1 MTPKSLKAIHP
12 FSLIE
17 TAQRFCFSKDLSE
30 SQTHPRVGDNKRRT
44 NLLEGTVTA
53 NIMSREPVDL
63 EQLRHGSN
71 LVKRGFAR
79 MQQGGVIMD
88 VVDPEQAA
96 VAEDAGAVAVM
107 ALERV
112 PADIRK
118 AGGVA
123 RMSHPDM
130 IQGILDC
137 TSIPVM
143 AKSRI
148 GHEGEARILEA
159 MGVDM
164 VDESE
169 VLTPADPYFHINKH
183 TYDIPFVCGA
193 TGLAEAVRRIWEGAA
208 MIRTKGEAGTGNV
221 VAAVTHAR
229 LIDQEIQ
236 QIQSLDDH
244 GLNAAAEQIIDRY
257 KVLASQSTLP
267 GTHLNTP
274 FGPVDD
280 AMHAGVREVLD
291 EVHKLG
297 RLPVVTF
304 SAGGIATPADA
315 SLMMRMGMD
324 GIFVGSGIFKS
335 SDPKTM
341 ADAIVMATAHYD
353 DASKVAEAMA
363 MMAGEPMKG
372 DELETLEIRLDQ
384 RGW

>member
-1 MTPKSLKAIHP
+1 MTRTD
-12 FSLIE
+12 FS
-17 TAQRFCFSKDLSE
+17 
-30 SQTHPRVGDNKRRT
+30 
-44 NLLEGTVTA
+44 
-53 NIMSREPVDL
+53 
-63 EQLRHGSN
+63 QLRHGSD
-71 LVKRGFAR
+71 LLKRGFAR

-88 VVDPEQAA
+88 VVDAEQAA

-143 AKSRI
+143 AKARI

-169 VLTPADPYFHINKH
+169 VLTPADPFFHINKKD
-183 TYDIPFVCGA
+183 YDIPFVCGA
-193 TGLAEAVRRIWEGAA
+193 TELGEAVRRIHEGAA
-208 MIRTKGEAGTGNV
+208 MIRTKGEAGTGNL
-221 VAAVTHAR
+221 VAAVTHSR
-229 LIDQEIQ
+229 LITQEIKQ
-236 QIQSLDDH
+236 VQSMDDALLDETAD
-244 GLNAAAEQIIDRY
+244 LILERY
-257 KVLASQSTLP
+257 RVLADTSKLP
-267 GTHLNTP
+267 GTHLETP
-274 FGPVDD
+274 FGTIDD
-280 AMHAGVREVLD
+280 TMRASIRGVLD
-291 EVHKLG
+291 EVKSLG

-315 SLMMRMGMD
+315 SHMMRMGLD

-335 SDPKTM
+335 DDPPNM
-341 ADAIVMATAHYD
+341 ADAIVMATSHYD

-363 MMAGEPMKG
+363 MTEGDPMKG
-372 DELETLEIRLDQ
+372 DELETLEVRLDQ

>member
-1 MTPKSLKAIHP
+1 MFMKVALQDEMITMVRTD
-12 FSLIE
+12 FS
-17 TAQRFCFSKDLSE
+17 
-30 SQTHPRVGDNKRRT
+30 
-44 NLLEGTVTA
+44 
-53 NIMSREPVDL
+53 
-63 EQLRHGSN
+63 QLRNGSD
-71 LVKRGFAR
+71 LLKRGFAR

-112 PADIRK
+112 PADIRRD
-118 AGGVA
+118 GGVA

-143 AKSRI
+143 AKARI
-148 GHEGEARILEA
+148 GHEGEARILES

-169 VLTPADPYFHINKH
+169 VLTPADPFFHINKND
-183 TYDIPFVCGA
+183 YSIPFVCGA
-193 TGLAEAVRRIWEGAA
+193 TGLGEAVRRIYEGAS
-208 MIRTKGEAGTGNV
+208 MIRTKGEAGTGNL

-229 LIDQEIQ
+229 LIDQEIR
-236 QIQSLDDH
+236 QIQSLDDA
-244 GLNAAAEQIIDRY
+244 GLEKVSNIIVDRY
-257 KVLASQSTLP
+257 RVLADTSELP
-267 GTHLNTP
+267 GNYPMTP
-274 FGPVDD
+274 FGAIDD
-280 AMHAGVREVLD
+280 NMDNDILEILNQVKNME
-291 EVHKLG
+291 

-304 SAGGIATPADA
+304 SADGIATPADA
-315 SLMMRMGMD
+315 SHMMRLGMD

-341 ADAIVMATAHYD
+341 ADAIVLATAHYD
-353 DASKVAEAMA
+353 DAAKVTEAMA
-363 MMAGEPMKG
+363 MTVGDPMKG
-372 DELETLEIRLDQ
+372 DELETLEVRMDQ

>member
-1 MTPKSLKAIHP
+1 MFMKVALKGK
-12 FSLIE
+12 LINM
-17 TAQRFCFSKDLSE
+17 
-30 SQTHPRVGDNKRRT
+30 VRT
-44 NLLEGTVTA
+44 DFT
-53 NIMSREPVDL
+53 
-63 EQLRHGSN
+63 QLRNGSD
-71 LVKRGFAR
+71 LLKRGFAR

-88 VVDPEQAA
+88 VVDPEHAA

-112 PADIRK
+112 PADIRRD
-118 AGGVA
+118 GGVA

-143 AKSRI
+143 AKARI
-148 GHEGEARILEA
+148 GHEGEARILES

-169 VLTPADPYFHINKH
+169 VLTPADPFFHINKND
-183 TYDIPFVCGA
+183 YSIPFVCGA
-193 TGLAEAVRRIWEGAA
+193 TGLGEAVRRIYEGAS
-208 MIRTKGEAGTGNV
+208 MIRTKGEAGTGNL

-229 LIDQEIQ
+229 LIDQEIR
-236 QIQSLDDH
+236 QIQSLDDA
-244 GLNAAAEQIIDRY
+244 GLEKVSNIIVDRY
-257 KVLASQSTLP
+257 RVLADTSELP
-267 GTHLNTP
+267 GHHPMTP
-274 FGPVDD
+274 FGAIDD
-280 AMHAGVREVLD
+280 NMNNDILEILNQVKNME
-291 EVHKLG
+291 

-315 SLMMRMGMD
+315 SHMMRLGMD

-341 ADAIVMATAHYD
+341 ADAIVLATAHYD
-353 DASKVAEAMA
+353 DAAKVTEAMA
-363 MMAGEPMKG
+363 MTIGDPMKG
-372 DELETLEIRLDQ
+372 DELETLEVRMDQ

>member
-1 MTPKSLKAIHP
+1 MT
-12 FSLIE
+12 
-17 TAQRFCFSKDLSE
+17 
-30 SQTHPRVGDNKRRT
+30 
-44 NLLEGTVTA
+44 GTDFT
-53 NIMSREPVDL
+53 
-63 EQLRHGSN
+63 QLRHGSD
-71 LVKRGFAR
+71 LLKRGFAR

-88 VVDPEQAA
+88 VVDAAQAA

-143 AKSRI
+143 AKARI

-169 VLTPADPYFHINKH
+169 VLTPADPFFHINKKD
-183 TYDIPFVCGA
+183 YDIPFVCGA
-193 TGLAEAVRRIWEGAA
+193 TELGEAVRRIHEGAA
-208 MIRTKGEAGTGNV
+208 MIRTKGEAGTGNL
-221 VAAVTHAR
+221 VAAVTHSR
-229 LIDQEIQ
+229 LITQEIKQ
-236 QIQSLDDH
+236 VQSMDDELLDETAD
-244 GLNAAAEQIIDRY
+244 LILERY
-257 KVLASQSTLP
+257 RVLADTSKLP
-267 GTHLNTP
+267 GTHLETP
-274 FGPVDD
+274 FGTIDET
-280 AMHAGVREVLD
+280 MRSSIRGVLD
-291 EVHKLG
+291 EVKSLG

-315 SLMMRMGMD
+315 SHMMRMGLD

-335 SDPKTM
+335 DDPPNM

-353 DASKVAEAMA
+353 DANKVAEAMA
-363 MMAGEPMKG
+363 MTEGDPMKG

>member
-1 MTPKSLKAIHP
+1 
-12 FSLIE
+12 
-17 TAQRFCFSKDLSE
+17 
-30 SQTHPRVGDNKRRT
+30 
-44 NLLEGTVTA
+44 
-53 NIMSREPVDL
+53 
-63 EQLRHGSN
+63 
-71 LVKRGFAR
+71 

-88 VVDPEQAA
+88 VVDAEQAA
-96 VAEDAGAVAVM
+96 VAEEAGAVAVM

-143 AKSRI
+143 AKARI

-169 VLTPADPYFHINKH
+169 VLTPADPFFHINKKN
-183 TYDIPFVCGA
+183 YDIPFVCGA
-193 TGLAEAVRRIWEGAA
+193 TELGEAVRRIHEGAA
-208 MIRTKGEAGTGNV
+208 MIRTKGEAGTGNL
-221 VAAVTHAR
+221 VAAVTHSR
-229 LIDQEIQ
+229 LITQEVKQ
-236 QIQSLDDH
+236 VMSMDDALLDETAD
-244 GLNAAAEQIIDRY
+244 IILERY
-257 KVLASQSTLP
+257 RVLADTSKLP
-267 GTHLNTP
+267 GTHLETP
-274 FGPVDD
+274 FGPIDD
-280 AMHAGVREVLD
+280 TMRSSIRSVLD
-291 EVHKLG
+291 EVKSLG

-315 SLMMRMGMD
+315 SQMMRMGLD

-335 SDPKTM
+335 DDPPTM

-353 DASKVAEAMA
+353 DANKVAEAMA
-363 MMAGEPMKG
+363 MTEGDPMKG

>member
-1 MTPKSLKAIHP
+1 MT
-12 FSLIE
+12 
-17 TAQRFCFSKDLSE
+17 
-30 SQTHPRVGDNKRRT
+30 RT
-44 NLLEGTVTA
+44 DFT
-53 NIMSREPVDL
+53 
-63 EQLRHGSN
+63 QLRHGSD
-71 LVKRGFAR
+71 LLKRGFAR

-88 VVDPEQAA
+88 VVDAEQAA
-96 VAEDAGAVAVM
+96 IAEEAGAVAVM

-123 RMSHPDM
+123 RMSHPEM

-143 AKSRI
+143 AKARI

-169 VLTPADPYFHINKH
+169 VLTPADPFFHINKKA
-183 TYDIPFVCGA
+183 YEIPFVCGA
-193 TGLAEAVRRIWEGAA
+193 TELGEAVRRIYEGAA
-208 MIRTKGEAGTGNV
+208 MIRTKGEAGTGNL
-221 VAAVTHAR
+221 VAAVTHSR
-229 LIDQEIQ
+229 LITQEIKQ
-236 QIQSLDDH
+236 VQSMDDALLDETAD
-244 GLNAAAEQIIDRY
+244 IILERY
-257 KVLASQSTLP
+257 RVLADTSKLP
-267 GTHLNTP
+267 GTHLETP
-274 FGPVDD
+274 FGTIDET
-280 AMHAGVREVLD
+280 MRSSIRSVLD
-291 EVHKLG
+291 DVKELG

-315 SLMMRMGMD
+315 SHMMRMGMD

-335 SDPKTM
+335 DDPPNM
-341 ADAIVMATAHYD
+341 ADAIVLATAHYD
-353 DASKVAEAMA
+353 DASKVAEAQA
-363 MMAGEPMKG
+363 MIEGDPMKG

>member
-1 MTPKSLKAIHP
+1 MT
-12 FSLIE
+12 
-17 TAQRFCFSKDLSE
+17 
-30 SQTHPRVGDNKRRT
+30 RT
-44 NLLEGTVTA
+44 DFT
-53 NIMSREPVDL
+53 
-63 EQLRHGSN
+63 QLRHGSD
-71 LVKRGFAR
+71 LLKRGFAR

-88 VVDPEQAA
+88 VVDAEQAA
-96 VAEDAGAVAVM
+96 VAEEAGAVAVM

-143 AKSRI
+143 AKARI

-169 VLTPADPYFHINKH
+169 VLTPADPFFHINKKD
-183 TYDIPFVCGA
+183 YEIPFVCGA
-193 TGLAEAVRRIWEGAA
+193 TELGEAVRRIHEGAA
-208 MIRTKGEAGTGNV
+208 MIRTKGEAGTGNL
-221 VAAVTHAR
+221 VAAVTHSR
-229 LIDQEIQ
+229 LITQEIKQ
-236 QIQSLDDH
+236 VQSMDDALLDETAD
-244 GLNAAAEQIIDRY
+244 IILERY
-257 KVLASQSTLP
+257 RVLADSSKLP
-267 GTHLNTP
+267 GTHLETP
-274 FGPVDD
+274 FGTIDET
-280 AMHAGVREVLD
+280 MRSSIRGVLD
-291 EVHKLG
+291 EVKELG

-315 SLMMRMGMD
+315 SHMMRMGMD

-335 SDPKTM
+335 DDPPNM
-341 ADAIVMATAHYD
+341 ADAIVLATAHYD
-353 DASKVAEAMA
+353 DASKVAEAQGMIE
-363 MMAGEPMKG
+363 GDPMKG

>member
-1 MTPKSLKAIHP
+1 MT
-12 FSLIE
+12 
-17 TAQRFCFSKDLSE
+17 DLDFTKFRSGSE
-30 SQTHPRVGDNKRRT
+30 
-44 NLLEGTVTA
+44 LL
-53 NIMSREPVDL
+53 
-63 EQLRHGSN
+63 
-71 LVKRGFAR
+71 KRGFAR

-88 VVDPEQAA
+88 VVNAEQAA
-96 VAEDAGAVAVM
+96 VAEDSGAVAVM

-118 AGGVA
+118 QGGVA

-148 GHEGEARILEA
+148 GHEGESRILES

-164 VDESE
+164 IDESE
-169 VLTPADPYFHINKH
+169 VLTPADPFFHINKK
-183 TYDIPFVCGA
+183 DFQIPFVCGA
-193 TGLAEAVRRIWEGAA
+193 TELPEAVRRIYEGAA

-229 LIDQEIQ
+229 LIDQEIKQ
-236 QIQSLDDH
+236 LQNLEHDQL
-244 GLNAAAEQIIDRY
+244 GVAADSIISRY
-257 KVLASQSTLP
+257 KVLAQKSTLP
-267 GTHLNTP
+267 GTYEVTP
-274 FGPVDD
+274 FGAIDD
-280 AMHAGVREVLD
+280 EMHQEVVQILS
-291 EVHKLG
+291 EIKEIQ

-315 SLMMRMGMD
+315 SHMMRLGMD

-341 ADAIVMATAHYD
+341 ADAIVLATAHYD
-353 DASKVAEAMA
+353 DAAKVTEAMA
-363 MMAGEPMKG
+363 MTLGDPMKG
-372 DELETLEIRLDQ
+372 DELETLDVRMDQ

>member
-1 MTPKSLKAIHP
+1 
-12 FSLIE
+12 
-17 TAQRFCFSKDLSE
+17 
-30 SQTHPRVGDNKRRT
+30 
-44 NLLEGTVTA
+44 
-53 NIMSREPVDL
+53 
-63 EQLRHGSN
+63 
-71 LVKRGFAR
+71 
-79 MQQGGVIMD
+79 MD
-88 VVDPEQAA
+88 VVDPDQAA

-112 PADIRK
+112 PADIRRD
-118 AGGVA
+118 GGVA

-143 AKSRI
+143 AKARI
-148 GHEGEARILEA
+148 GHEGEARILES

-169 VLTPADPYFHINKH
+169 VLTPADPFFHINKND
-183 TYDIPFVCGA
+183 YSIPFVCGA
-193 TGLAEAVRRIWEGAA
+193 TGLGEAVRRIHEGAS
-208 MIRTKGEAGTGNV
+208 MIRTKGEAGTGNL

-229 LIDQEIQ
+229 LIDQEIR
-236 QIQSLDDH
+236 QIQSLDDA
-244 GLNAAAEQIIDRY
+244 GLEKVSNIIQDRY
-257 KVLASQSTLP
+257 RVLADTSELP
-267 GTHLNTP
+267 GLHPMTP
-274 FGPVDD
+274 FGAIDD
-280 AMHAGVREVLD
+280 DMEASILEILNQVKD
-291 EVHKLG
+291 LG

-315 SLMMRMGMD
+315 SHMMRLGMD

-353 DASKVAEAMA
+353 NAEKVTEAMA
-363 MMAGEPMKG
+363 MTLGDPMKG
-372 DELETLEIRLDQ
+372 DELETLEVRMDQ

>member
-1 MTPKSLKAIHP
+1 
-12 FSLIE
+12 
-17 TAQRFCFSKDLSE
+17 
-30 SQTHPRVGDNKRRT
+30 
-44 NLLEGTVTA
+44 
-53 NIMSREPVDL
+53 
-63 EQLRHGSN
+63 
-71 LVKRGFAR
+71 

-88 VVDPEQAA
+88 VVDAAQAA

-143 AKSRI
+143 AKARI

-169 VLTPADPYFHINKH
+169 VLTPADPFFHINKKD
-183 TYDIPFVCGA
+183 YDIPFVCGA
-193 TGLAEAVRRIWEGAA
+193 TELGEAVRRIHEGAA
-208 MIRTKGEAGTGNV
+208 MIRTKGEAGTGNL
-221 VAAVTHAR
+221 VAAVTHSR
-229 LIDQEIQ
+229 LITQEIKQ
-236 QIQSLDDH
+236 VQSMDDELLDETAD
-244 GLNAAAEQIIDRY
+244 LILERY
-257 KVLASQSTLP
+257 RVLADTSKLP
-267 GTHLNTP
+267 GTHLETP
-274 FGPVDD
+274 FGTIDD
-280 AMHAGVREVLD
+280 TMRSSIRGVLD
-291 EVHKLG
+291 EVKSLG

-315 SLMMRMGMD
+315 SHMMRMGLD

-335 SDPKTM
+335 DDPPNM

-353 DASKVAEAMA
+353 DANKVAEAMA
-363 MMAGEPMKG
+363 MTEGDPMKG